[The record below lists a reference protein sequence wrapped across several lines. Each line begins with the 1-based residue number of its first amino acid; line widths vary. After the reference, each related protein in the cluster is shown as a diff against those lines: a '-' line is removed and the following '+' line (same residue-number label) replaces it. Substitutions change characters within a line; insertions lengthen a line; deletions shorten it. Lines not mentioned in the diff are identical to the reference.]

1 MEPIPALLIGL
12 FGGILAGGSLA
23 WLLLKAR
30 FSQSHLSREIVR
42 RDYLERG
49 TYEQLEQQLDVL
61 KDDTREREQEIR
73 DLNARLATE
82 ATELRHAREQLE
94 NRRHELEEMHRR
106 SELEFSNLA
115 GKLLDEKTAKFT
127 QHNRAQMEALLAP
140 LREKMKD
147 FGDGIEQKLMDDA
160 KEKLTLRIQIQEL
173 AKLNQQLSEDAH
185 NLVDALKGSNKT
197 QGDWGEFRLET
208 ILERAGLAKNV
219 HFHSQNSFRDPQG
232 KQKRPDFI
240 IQLPDDKHLVIDS
253 KVSLKAYEKC
263 FNAKDKADRDR
274 HLQAHIAS
282 VRRHVADLNGKNYTS
297 LYQINTPDYLLLFI
311 PIESAFTLAMQE
323 DQQLFLDA
331 LDKNI
336 VIVTT
341 STLLATMRTVSF
353 IWTQDKQTKSV
364 LEIARESGLLYDK
377 FVGFVEDMQLIGRR
391 LNYVQQSYD
400 SAMNKLSNAAR
411 PGNTLIG
418 KAERIREL
426 GARTN
431 KQMPREVLE

>member
-1 MEPIPALLIGL
+1 MLGGLLV
-12 FGGILAGGSLA
+12 
-23 WLLLKAR
+23 WLLARAR
-30 FSQSHLSREIVR
+30 FSQSHLSRELVR
-42 RDYLERG
+42 RDYLERSS
-49 TYEQLEQQLDVL
+49 YEKLEQQLDVL
-61 KDDTREREQEIR
+61 KDDNREREQELR
-73 DLNARLATE
+73 DLNARLATS
-82 ATELRHAREQLE
+82 TTQLGHAHEQLE
-94 NRRHELEEMHRR
+94 NRKQELAEMHRR
-106 SELEFSNLA
+106 SQLEFTNLA
-115 GKLLDEKTAKFT
+115 NQLLEEKSATFT
-127 QHNRAQMEALLAP
+127 RHNRDQMEALLAP

-147 FGDGIEQKLMDDA
+147 FGEGIEQKLVDDA

-208 ILERAGLAKNV
+208 ILERAGLDKNV
-219 HFHSQNSFRDPQG
+219 HFHSQNSYRDDQG

-240 IQLPDDKHLVIDS
+240 IQLPDDKHLIIDS

-263 FNAKDKADRDR
+263 FNAKDKAERDR
-274 HLQAHIAS
+274 HLQSHIAS
-282 VRRHVADLNGKNYTS
+282 IRRHVNDLNGKNYTA

-323 DQQLFLDA
+323 DQDLFLEA

-353 IWTQDKQTKSV
+353 IWTQDKQTRSV

-391 LNYVQQSYD
+391 LNSVQQSYD
-400 SAMNKLSNAAR
+400 SAMNKLSNAVR
-411 PGNTLIG
+411 PGNTLVG

-431 KQMPREVLE
+431 KQMPREMLE